1 MEEVHNMEKGCLNI
15 VMALQNVTFKRMNSV
30 FQSLKNV
37 LYTLP
42 EETGEETSYDE
53 EQEASFGPNV
63 TSSFN
68 EKVKRSQERVL
79 LEENQVLQGLIKIN
93 NLFINVKALVD
104 RTKLST
110 FNQLQFQ
117 SPVVI
122 EENSQQKV
130 KNIFLL

>member
-1 MEEVHNMEKGCLNI
+1 MEEVHIMEKACLNI

-42 EETGEETSYDE
+42 EEEGEETSYCE
-53 EQEASFGPNV
+53 EQEASFGPNPAS
-63 TSSFN
+63 TFN
-68 EKVKRSQERVL
+68 EKVRRSQERVV

-117 SPVVI
+117 QTSLVEGNPQ
-122 EENSQQKV
+122 NNV
-130 KNIFLL
+130 KNPVLL